1 MQTYSEDYRLWKK
14 YAHSRPGMRMVGIVR
29 VAVPITLVSVDVV
42 AQEQKPLDL
51 LDEFVLRMVDA
62 GLTTIRQISQLC
74 GLNEDLVSNVTIS
87 QVADGSLQY
96 LPHTDSF
103 ELTPMGDK
111 LVDELVEIKPVLS
124 EFPVTFD
131 RLAWTV
137 SDYPRSSL
145 VTKSDAASDCR
156 TLLPY
161 ARKGLLGP
169 AEVSPAALNSVIK
182 FKGRKELTVLEVRK
196 IKFRNY
202 RYLPADLLIF
212 QGDTNEDTSAA
223 LVIEGELSQRQDLAL
238 AKWSTQ
244 ELVNIRLDKPTDVQG
259 EGGTRHPLDE
269 KHPIFSGELA
279 EETSAADAR
288 NFQHH
293 ELLHRSLSTA
303 QEHIVISTVRVSRAV
318 VDDHFC
324 RLLESTLRRRVIVD
338 ILFNADT
345 EVPHERQAVNRLTEL
360 QKRHRNLRIYPIAGH
375 NEEMLTFDGWQVTGS
390 FPWLNHRSHPQQV
403 LRDYTSVVR
412 RISASTSR

>member
-1 MQTYSEDYRLWKK
+1 M
-14 YAHSRPGMRMVGIVR
+14 
-29 VAVPITLVSVDVV
+29 PIRSSVDVV

-51 LDEFVLRMVDA
+51 LDEFVLRMIDA
-62 GLTTIRQISQLC
+62 GLNTIPQIAQLC

-111 LVDELVEIKPVLS
+111 LLQELVEIKPVLS

-145 VTKSDAASDCR
+145 LTKSDAASDCR

-161 ARKGLLGP
+161 SRKGLLGP
-169 AEVSPAALNSVIK
+169 AEVSPGALNSVIK

-196 IKFRNY
+196 IKFRSF
-202 RYLPADLLIF
+202 RYLPADLLVF
-212 QGDTNEDTSAA
+212 RGDTNDDTSVA

-238 AKWSTQ
+238 AKWSAQ
-244 ELVNIRLDKPTDVQG
+244 ELVDIRLDTPSDVQ
-259 EGGTRHPLDE
+259 EDGGTRRPLDE
-269 KHPIFSGELA
+269 KHPIFSGDLA
-279 EETSAADAR
+279 EETPVADVR
-288 NFQHH
+288 DYQHH
-293 ELLHRSLSTA
+293 ELLHRTLSTA
-303 QEHIVISTVRVSRAV
+303 EERIVISTIRISRAV

-338 ILFNADT
+338 ILFNAET
-345 EVPHERQAVNRLTEL
+345 EVPHERQAVNRLREL
-360 QKRHRNLRIYPIAGH
+360 QQRHRNLRIRAIAGH
-375 NEEMLTFDGWQVTGS
+375 SEEMLTFDGWQVTGS
-390 FPWLNHRSHPQQV
+390 FPWLNHRAHPQQI
-403 LRDYTSVVR
+403 LKDYTSLLR
-412 RISASTSR
+412 RLSAEPSR